1 MNSVMYLIFAAL
13 VVVFVIFVAGGNKRR
28 SNKKID
34 KQKQPHN
41 KATTYSNNNTTES
54 YNNSY
59 GDAVGIKGMQG
70 EDNIR
75 TKLSAL
81 PQDYVVYND
90 VYIKVNERS
99 VQIDHVVISAY
110 GIFVIET
117 KNYTGNIYGT
127 DDAEYWSKYIH
138 NNEYKFRNPL
148 KQNYY
153 HLKSLQEILALPRN
167 LFVPIVVFA
176 DKADIK
182 CETREFVIYAKQLKS
197 TIYGFKTPIM
207 TTEAVNYAI
216 NRLNASL
223 ILDKDR
229 EKRHANSINQYI
241 KEKNELINQGICPRC
256 KAKLVERNGKY
267 GKFLGCSNYPL
278 CTFTKEL

>member
-1 MNSVMYLIFAAL
+1 MGIFLLL
-13 VVVFVIFVAGGNKRR
+13 VILVIVFIIFVAGDNKRT
-28 SNKKID
+28 SNKKSG
-34 KQKQPHN
+34 KSKRQYN
-41 KATTYSNNNTTES
+41 KTTTYGNKSTSFDN
-54 YNNSY
+54 YNYIY
-59 GDAVGIKGMQG
+59 GDAIGSKGRQG
-70 EDNIR
+70 EDTIKE
-75 TKLSAL
+75 KLSAL

-99 VQIDHVVISAY
+99 VQIDHIIVSAY

-138 NNEYKFRNPL
+138 GNEYKFRNPL

-153 HLKSLQEILALPRN
+153 HLKSLQEILAFPRN
-167 LFVPIVVFA
+167 LFVPIVVFT
-176 DKADIK
+176 DNADIK
-182 CETREFVIYAKQLKS
+182 CETREFVIYENQLKS

-241 KEKNELINQGICPRC
+241 REKNELINQGICPRC
-256 KAKLVERNGKY
+256 KSKLVERNGKY